1 MLRIEFSSEELN
13 GLRLADGPDPLWETV
28 LSLHILQTREAPLT
42 FDPWRAAARTALARA
57 GLTRTVEALMRLCPA
72 ASYFPD
78 FLTPGQGGPSG
89 SEADGLERSVEQ
101 VLSTPKR
108 RLRSELSRLCS
119 LVPGPV
125 PPGARQ
131 LAEGDPEA
139 LRRLG
144 EALRRYYATA
154 VEPCLPA
161 IRSAAA
167 EDRARRADAALS
179 AGPAGLLR
187 SYTTEPVWHR
197 PGSTGA
203 EAESDG
209 RTDAESDGRT
219 GAESDGRSDGRTGAS
234 SGVLEAPYP
243 TSRRL
248 PLHGRSLTL
257 VPSLFCVRRP
267 VALVDESLPPVLVH
281 PLSPRPGWCAPAARP
296 EGETLAQLIGTSRAR
311 LLETLDRPMTTTGV
325 AEALRVALSTASR
338 HTAVLREAGLVHSL
352 RQGNSVLHARTPL
365 GEALLSG
372 GTPTW

>member
-28 LSLHILQTREAPLT
+28 LSLHILQTRDAPLA
-42 FDPWRAAARTALARA
+42 FDPWRAAARGALARA
-57 GLTRTVEALMRLCPA
+57 GLTRTAEALMRLCPA

-78 FLTPGQGGPSG
+78 FLTPGQGSPYG
-89 SEADGLERSVEQ
+89 SETDVLRHSVEQ
-101 VLSTPKR
+101 VLCTPKR
-108 RLRSELSRLCS
+108 RLRSELSRLCAH
-119 LVPGPV
+119 VPGPV

-154 VEPCLPA
+154 VEPYLPA
-161 IRSAAA
+161 IRHAAA

-179 AGPAGLLR
+179 AGPAGLLG
-187 SYTTEPVWHR
+187 SYTTEPVWQQ
-197 PGSTGA
+197 PDDA
-203 EAESDG
+203 V
-209 RTDAESDGRT
+209 TDAENDART
-219 GAESDGRSDGRTGAS
+219 DPTGG
-234 SGVLEAPYP
+234 GVLEAPYP

-248 PLHGRSLTL
+248 PLHGRALTL
-257 VPSLFCVRRP
+257 VPSLFCVRTP

-281 PLSPRPGWCAPAARP
+281 PLRPRPGWCAPPVRT
-296 EGETLAQLIGTSRAR
+296 EGEPLAQLIGASRAR

-325 AEALRVALSTASR
+325 AEALRLAVSTASR

-352 RQGNSVLHARTPL
+352 RQGNAVLHARTSL

-372 GTPTW
+372 GGPAR